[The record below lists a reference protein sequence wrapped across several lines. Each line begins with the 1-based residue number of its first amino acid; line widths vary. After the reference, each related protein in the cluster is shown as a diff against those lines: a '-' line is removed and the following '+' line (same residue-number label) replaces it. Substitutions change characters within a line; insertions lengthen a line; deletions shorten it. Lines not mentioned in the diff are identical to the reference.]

1 MPTLESSNASSIKR
15 CSRPALSGRLFRTA
29 RRLSATATAS
39 VYILRRAGVSS
50 GIMKTKFRNQFA
62 VTVLAVLS
70 VCSLASFA
78 SAQEPTKAIAVLH
91 SASGSQV
98 AGTVTF
104 TKVGD
109 TVQVVADITGLT
121 PGKHGFHIHEF
132 GDCSAADASSA
143 GGHFNPMKKPHG
155 APDAA
160 ERHAGDLGNLE
171 ADSTGKA
178 HLELKDSMLK
188 LSGENCIM
196 GRGVIVHEKVDDW
209 SQPTGNAGGRLACGV
224 IGVAKP

>member
-1 MPTLESSNASSIKR
+1 MKR
-15 CSRPALSGRLFRTA
+15 KLQNHLVIAALTA
-29 RRLSATATAS
+29 
-39 VYILRRAGVSS
+39 V
-50 GIMKTKFRNQFA
+50 
-62 VTVLAVLS
+62 S

-78 SAQEPTKAIAVLH
+78 SAQETKKAIAVLH
-91 SASGSQV
+91 SSSGSQV
-98 AGTVTF
+98 MGTVTF
-104 TKVGD
+104 TQMGD
-109 TVQVVADITGLT
+109 TVQVVADVTGLT

-155 APDAA
+155 APDAP
-160 ERHAGDLGNLE
+160 ERHAGDMGNLE

-178 HLELKDSMLK
+178 HLELKDNMLK
-188 LSGENCIM
+188 LSGENSIL

-209 SQPTGNAGGRLACGV
+209 SQPVGNAGGRLTCGV